1 MVHLTL
7 LMMAIII
14 ALVVNSVSAMP
25 VTSIPG
31 GTVVPMPVVNYK
43 GTAPHSFGLGITWSS
58 TTPDILLG
66 SVFGWTSGYGYGSN
80 GYWNGNIGP
89 MAGLNYFDTRT
100 MTFAFS
106 TPIKGVGGFINY
118 DRDPSNTPT
127 KITVYDAG
135 MNLIESETLTI
146 VTDGSANSG
155 EFHGFLETSPKI
167 SYFTLS
173 NNAVGI
179 TKLTIDNGMSPAP
192 VHSTPEF
199 PSIFLPVSMIIG
211 LLGAVLCIQR
221 TREH

>member
-1 MVHLTL
+1 
-7 LMMAIII
+7 MMI
-14 ALVVNSVSAMP
+14 ALVVNSVSALP

-31 GTVVPMPVVNYK
+31 GTVVSMPVVNYE
-43 GTAPHSFGLGITWSS
+43 GLGPQSFGPGITWSS
-58 TTPDILLG
+58 TSPDILLG
-66 SVFGWTSGYGYGSN
+66 SVFGWTTGYGYGSN
-80 GYWNGNIGP
+80 GYWDSTLGP

-106 TPIKGVGGFINY
+106 TPVNGVGGFINY

-127 KITVYDAG
+127 KIAVYDAG

-146 VTDGSANSG
+146 VTDGSPDSG

-179 TKLTIDNGMSPAP
+179 TKLTIENGVSPAP
-192 VHSTPEF
+192 VHSSPEF
-199 PSIFLPVSMIIG
+199 PSIFLPATMIIG
-211 LLGAVLCIQR
+211 LLGAVLYIKR